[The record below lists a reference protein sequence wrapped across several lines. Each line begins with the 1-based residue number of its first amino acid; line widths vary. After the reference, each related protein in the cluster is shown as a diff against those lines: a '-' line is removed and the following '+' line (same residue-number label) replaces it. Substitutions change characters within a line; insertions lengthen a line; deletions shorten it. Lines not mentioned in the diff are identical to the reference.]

1 MKNLPIGIQT
11 FSEII
16 DQNNNYY
23 YVDKT
28 KFAYNLVTNYKY
40 TFLSRPRR
48 FGKSLFVD
56 TLKELFEGNKE
67 LFKDLYIFDKWN
79 WDEKYPVIHMSF
91 FSAKSDKN
99 SFIKEEINSIENNY
113 NNFGLEYNYNTTPEI
128 NFNNLIK
135 EVSIKYNKKVVIL
148 IDEYDKPILE
158 RIDNDEEREWAM
170 SELKS
175 LYTSIKDKD
184 QYIKFAFLT
193 GVTKFSQVSIFS
205 GLNNLEDISLTPE
218 FGDICGYTTNDLNTV
233 FKERLDNVDMNK
245 LKEYY
250 DGYDFAGSKLYA
262 PQDILQF
269 FRNDLKYKN
278 YWFNSGTPSYLVKLL
293 ETNNFN
299 IKDFNSGNIRKTD
312 DQLTSPYDVE
322 NLDLPILLY
331 QSGYLTISDEQEIG
345 SSTYYKLDFPNISVR
360 SSFYNILCKFIFEGD
375 ITNTNITLY
384 QALELAD
391 FDLMEKTIR
400 TLFASI
406 PHQYNPVMG
415 DSSRISDYEG
425 FYSSILFSHLKATSA
440 YIEGE
445 SSTNKGRLDLYVRT
459 VDNQYVFEFKIGK
472 ANALQQILDKKYYEK
487 YLGDTKRAL
496 YLVGINFDVDEKN
509 ISKIE
514 YMNVKEILKT
524 M

>member
-1 MKNLPIGIQT
+1 MKNLPIGIQS
-11 FSEII
+11 FSKIRDKER
-16 DQNNNYY
+16 NYY

-28 KFAYNLVTNYKY
+28 KFAYNLVNSYNVA
-40 TFLSRPRR
+40 FLSRPRR

-67 LFKDLYIFDKWN
+67 LFEGLFIYDKWN
-79 WDEKYPVIHMSF
+79 WNEKYPVIHISF
-91 FSAKSDKN
+91 FSAKQDKQSLIN
-99 SFIKEEINSIENNY
+99 EEINSIKKNY
-113 NNFGLEYNYNTTPEI
+113 EKFGLVYNQETTPEI
-128 NFNNLIK
+128 NFNNLIE
-135 EVSIKYNKKVVIL
+135 EVSLKSNKKVVIL

-158 RIDNDEEREWAM
+158 RIDNDEERQWAM

-184 QYIKFAFLT
+184 QYIQFAFLT

-205 GLNNLEDISLTPE
+205 GLNNLVDISLKCE
-218 FGDICGYTTNDLNTV
+218 FGDVCGYTNNDINTV
-233 FKERLDNVDMNK
+233 FKERLDNIDMNK

-250 DGYDFAGSKLYA
+250 DGYDFEGSKLYA

-269 FRNDLKYKN
+269 FDNDFKYKN
-278 YWFNSGTPSYLVKLL
+278 YWFNSGTPSYLLKLL

-299 IKDFNSGNIRKTD
+299 IKNFDSGNIKKTD
-312 DQLTSPYDVE
+312 DQLTSPYDVD

-331 QSGYLTISDEQEIG
+331 QSGYLTISEEQEIG

-375 ITNTNITLY
+375 VTNSNITLY

-415 DSSRISDYEG
+415 DSNRISDYEG
-425 FYSSILFSHLKATSA
+425 FYSSILFAHLKAVNVF
-440 YIEGE
+440 IDGE
-445 SSTNKGRLDLYVRT
+445 SSTNKGRLDLYIRT
-459 VDNQYVFEFKIGK
+459 SKHQYVFEFKIGK
-472 ANALQQILDKKYYEK
+472 SDALAQILDRKYYEK
-487 YLGDTKRAL
+487 YLGDTTRDL
-496 YLVGINFDVDEKN
+496 YLVGINFDINDKN
-509 ISKIE
+509 ISKIG
-514 YMNVKEILKT
+514 YMKL
-524 M
+524 

>member
-1 MKNLPIGIQT
+1 MKNLPIGIQS
-11 FSEII
+11 FSKIR
-16 DQNNNYY
+16 DKKRNYY

-28 KFAYNLVTNYKY
+28 KFAYNLVNSYNVA
-40 TFLSRPRR
+40 FLSRPRR

-79 WDEKYPVIHMSF
+79 WNEKYPVINISF
-91 FSAKSDKN
+91 FSAKQDKQSLIN
-99 SFIKEEINSIENNY
+99 EEINSIKKNY
-113 NNFGLEYNYNTTPEI
+113 DKFGLVYNQETTPEI
-128 NFNNLIK
+128 NFNNLIE
-135 EVSIKYNKKVVIL
+135 EVSLKYNKKVVIL

-158 RIDNDEEREWAM
+158 RIDNTEEREWAM

-175 LYTSIKDKD
+175 LYTSIKNSD
-184 QYIKFAFLT
+184 QYIQFAFLT

-269 FRNDLKYKN
+269 FRNDLVYDN

-293 ETNNFN
+293 ETNKFN
-299 IKDFNSGNIRKTD
+299 IKDFDSGNIRKSRS
-312 DQLTSPYDVE
+312 QLTSPYDGGT
-322 NLDLPILLY
+322 LDLPILLY
-331 QSGYLTISDEQEIG
+331 QSGYLTIKDKLGNPDRIKYE
-345 SSTYYKLDFPNISVR
+345 LDFPNISVR
-360 SSFYNILCKFIFEGD
+360 SSFYDILCGFIYEGNKE
-375 ITNTNITLY
+375 IAKENLY
-384 QALELAD
+384 DALDFAD

-425 FYSSILFSHLKATSA
+425 FYSSILFSHIKATTA
-440 YIEGE
+440 FIEAE
-445 SSTNKGRLDLYVRT
+445 SSTNKGRLDLYVKT
-459 VDNQYVFEFKIGK
+459 ANYHYLFEFKIGK
-472 ANALQQILDKKYYEK
+472 SNALQQILDKKYYEK
-487 YLGDTKRAL
+487 YLGDTKRPL
-496 YLVGINFDVDEKN
+496 YLVGINFDKEDKN
-509 ISKIE
+509 ISKLE
-514 YMNVKEILKT
+514 YREIKNIL
-524 M
+524 